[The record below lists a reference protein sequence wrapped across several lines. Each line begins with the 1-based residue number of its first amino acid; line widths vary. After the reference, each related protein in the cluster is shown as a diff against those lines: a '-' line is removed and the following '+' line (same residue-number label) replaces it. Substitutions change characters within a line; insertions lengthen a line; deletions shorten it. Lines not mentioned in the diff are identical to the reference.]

1 MTVYPVLLLLGST
14 VCEFTATLNA
24 NSVILVTL
32 IRLIIN
38 LFVESRETYLAFIKT
53 SYQLI

>member
-1 MTVYPVLLLLGST
+1 MTVYPVLFLLGST

-38 LFVESRETYLAFIKT
+38 LLVESRETYLAFIKT